1 MAKSKV
7 IDCSV
12 NTYSFLS
19 ITLTVAGINLA
30 SYLKTLEYGEK
41 RDKKTIF
48 GNGTM
53 PVGIVPG
60 TYQATCAFEF
70 LTRESFDEFTT
81 KVPNWAD
88 QTFNVVSS
96 YAEAGKKTI
105 TDTIQQVQFTGN
117 SVSASGTDAVPVKCE
132 CIVAGKIKW
141 NGKESTA
148 A

>member
-1 MAKSKV
+1 
-7 IDCSV
+7 
-12 NTYSFLS
+12 
-19 ITLTVAGINLA
+19 
-30 SYLKTLEYGEK
+30 
-41 RDKKTIF
+41 
-48 GNGTM
+48 M

-60 TYQATCAFEF
+60 TYQATCGFEF
-70 LTRESFDEFTT
+70 LTREAFDEFTT

-88 QTFNVVSS
+88 QTFNVVAS

-117 SVSASGTDAVPVKCE
+117 SVSGSGTDATGVKCE
-132 CIVAGKIKW
+132 TIVAGKIKW